1 MLRPKLF
8 RRKQPELADHLRRWL
23 LSDERMEVF
32 FGLQTLRVYY
42 IKTPAMPMFLE
53 IVAALADDDP
63 LLSEEKTAFFA
74 AALKRAP
81 RRTLQF
87 MTNHVRTEA
96 ENRAIVRVIEED
108 LPERY
113 AGEIRALA
121 EDSETEKSNALATE

>member
-1 MLRPKLF
+1 M
-8 RRKQPELADHLRRWL
+8 
-23 LSDERMEVF
+23 S
-32 FGLQTLRVYY
+32 
-42 IKTPAMPMFLE
+42 MFLE

-87 MTNHVRTEA
+87 MMNHVRTEA
-96 ENRAIVRVIEED
+96 ENRALSMVMEGE

-113 AGEIRALA
+113 AAAIRALA
-121 EDSETEKSNALATE
+121 EDSEKEMEQSPDAAMLPM